1 MRAEEARL
9 RGCAMALFVFALA
22 FVLIWALLAGLVGEF
37 AEKKGHSSALWYI
50 FSLVCS
56 PLVGFLI
63 VALLPSASDMAAA
76 EYTWCRHCLRT
87 IKVGSDACPYCHA
100 DLTGKGVAE
109 KKAA

>member
-1 MRAEEARL
+1 
-9 RGCAMALFVFALA
+9 MALFVFALA

-63 VALLPSASDMAAA
+63 VALLPSASDMAPA
-76 EYTWCRHCLRT
+76 EYAWCRYCLKT
-87 IKVGSDACPYCHA
+87 VKAGTDVCPYCHA
-100 DLTGKGVAE
+100 DLTLKSRAE